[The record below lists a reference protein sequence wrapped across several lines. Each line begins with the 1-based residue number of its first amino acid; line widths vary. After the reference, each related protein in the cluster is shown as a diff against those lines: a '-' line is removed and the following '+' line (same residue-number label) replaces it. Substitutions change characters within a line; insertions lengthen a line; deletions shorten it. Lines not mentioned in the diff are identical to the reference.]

1 MFLRSLKIS
10 TPNKIIRD
18 INFHRGLNLIVDE
31 SEDQVTGNNVGK
43 TTVLKLIDF
52 CLGADDK
59 IIFTD
64 SENIKNEYKLVRDF
78 LIDNEIL
85 ITLILTDKIL
95 TNKSRNV
102 IIECNFLSRNNTIRK
117 INGTKILK
125 RDFINE
131 LSKFIFPS
139 YKIEKPTFRQII
151 SHNIRYNNFSLENTL
166 KTLNKYTTDVEYE
179 SLYLFLFGCK
189 FDDGDLRQKNLS
201 QIKIEQAYKSR
212 LEKGNSRNTYETI
225 LNLTNKEIGKLEQE
239 KSQLHINENL
249 AKDLDKV
256 NKIKAKINNLS
267 TEISILSIR
276 KDSILEAKEEFER
289 HKSDIDLS
297 LLSTIYKQAASF
309 ITNLQ
314 KRFEDLV
321 EYHNQMVEQKIKFIT
336 QELPDLEKNIEIKKG
351 ELALLVRKEMDLD
364 QKIFQSDT
372 FEELESINIK
382 INDLF
387 KKKGE
392 FETIISQIDEIDS
405 IIHSLSEKLSISS
418 ENLFSEDFESNLKKQ
433 LEKFNILFSDIS
445 NYLYGEQYAISYD
458 IIQNK
463 DKHTIYKFHS
473 LNTNMS
479 SGKKQG
485 EISCFDIAYTI
496 FADQNNLPAL
506 HFLLNDKKELVHDNQ
521 LLKISE
527 YVESNNIQFIAS
539 ILRDKLPPELNKE
552 ENFVV
557 KLSQQEKLFKIEQ
570 FNK

>member
-1 MFLRSLKIS
+1 MFLKSLKIS
-10 TPNKIIRD
+10 TPNKTIHD
-18 INFHRGLNLIVDE
+18 INFHSGLNLIVDE
-31 SEDQVTGNNVGK
+31 SKEQVTGNNVGK

-52 CLGADDK
+52 CLGADGK

-64 SENIKNEYKLVRDF
+64 SENIKNEYKLVKDF
-78 LIDNEIL
+78 LIENKIL
-85 ITLILTDKIL
+85 ITLILTDEID
-95 TNKSRNV
+95 TEKSRNV
-102 IIECNFLSRNNTIRK
+102 IIERNFLSRNNAIRK
-117 INGTKILK
+117 INGREILK
-125 RDFINE
+125 NDFINE
-131 LSKFIFPS
+131 LSKVIFPFC
-139 YKIEKPTFRQII
+139 KIKKPTFRQII

-189 FDDGDLRQKNLS
+189 FDDSDLRQKNIS

-212 LEKGNSRNTYETI
+212 LEQGNSRNTYATI
-225 LNLTNKEIGKLEQE
+225 LDLTNAEIEKLEHE

-249 AKDLDKV
+249 TKDLDEV
-256 NKIKAKINNLS
+256 NKIKVKINNLS

-289 HKSDIDLS
+289 QKADIDLS
-297 LLSTIYKQAASF
+297 LLSTIYKQAASL
-309 ITNLQ
+309 ISNLQ

-336 QELPDLEKNIEIKKG
+336 QELPDLEKNIEIKKN
-351 ELALLVRKEMDLD
+351 ELAFLVKKEMNLD

-392 FETIISQIDEIDS
+392 VETIIRQIDGIDS
-405 IIHSLSEKLSISS
+405 IIQSLSEEIESSS
-418 ENLFSEDFESNLKKQ
+418 ENLFSEHFKSNLKKQ
-433 LEKFNILFSDIS
+433 LEKFNVLFSDIS
-445 NYLYGEQYAISYD
+445 NYLYGERYAISYD
-458 IIQNK
+458 IIPNK
-463 DKHTIYKFHS
+463 EGHNIYKFRS

-521 LLKISE
+521 LMKISE
-527 YVESNNIQFIAS
+527 YVKSKNIQFVAS
-539 ILRDKLPPELNKE
+539 ILRDKLPVELNRE
-552 ENFVV
+552 ENFVI
-557 KLSQQEKLFKIEQ
+557 KLSQQEKLFKIEE